1 MKNEDVLN
9 PSVAKIRF
17 DYLIDSYQSDLK
29 NAAEKMTEEIIRLRE
44 VIKSTHTTYC
54 THDWTSR
61 GLHAPG
67 CLLYELG
74 N

>member
-1 MKNEDVLN
+1 MRYEDLLT

-17 DYLIDSYQSDLK
+17 NDLMDRNQSDLK
-29 NAAEKMTEEIIRLRE
+29 DAAEKMIDEITRLRE

-61 GLHAPG
+61 GLHAPE

-74 N
+74 